1 MVFSVGRESFAGWF
15 VLAVVAGAEGGVSAS
30 EVREQLER
38 VGVVDV
44 RGDEVGEALR
54 ALDRQGLVSTRD
66 GVRFCVTDAG
76 SERVRRVVDDVQ
88 GVAPEK

>member
-54 ALDRQGLVSTRD
+54 ALDRQGLVSQD
-66 GVRFCVTDAG
+66 GVRFCATAAG